1 MVPGGGNLQEGSVK
15 LKLIMERFSYA
26 RQQMQDKIIYE
37 NYFKVLVLH
46 HPNTQIPNSQDE
58 SK

>member
-26 RQQMQDKIIYE
+26 RQQMQDKLIYE
-37 NYFKVLVLH
+37 NDLKVL
-46 HPNTQIPNSQDE
+46 E
-58 SK
+58 SKYISYINTTRIHKY